1 MKTLD
6 QTICV
11 IAVLLLGLV
20 AVYGGKELSLLKK
33 ELTILKASAAKTEE
47 HANSLER
54 RINR

>member
-20 AVYGGKELSLLKK
+20 TVYGGMELALIKK
-33 ELTILKASAAKTEE
+33 ELALLKASSAKTEE

-54 RINR
+54 RIGQ